1 MYMYGADYSSKPT
14 GAWLLWQCWLL
25 YTDAGE
31 GVLGTQRPVSAQT
44 GKRWPTQAGTGTQT
58 GKQ

>member
-1 MYMYGADYSSKPT
+1 MYGADYSSKPT

-31 GVLGTQRPVSAQT
+31 GEVLGTQRPVSAQT
-44 GKRWPTQAGTGTQT
+44 GKR
-58 GKQ
+58 

>member
-1 MYMYGADYSSKPT
+1 MYGADYSSKPT

-44 GKRWPTQAGTGTQT
+44 GKR
-58 GKQ
+58 